1 MELIRSFR
9 DRDYLETEEGFFFTV
24 VGNIHPKDR
33 VIAYLKNIPSQS
45 GKWGSG
51 ERRYERILKYYTMN
65 CLTETLNFL
74 AEYHP
79 HYIQR
84 LEADNITFSSVPINR
99 IRKHYRPEERLITL
113 SRRKDLDALQNK
125 TIELVNLL
133 AEMSNVQPSCLGVT
147 GSILIGIHNPT
158 FSDIDLTVYGRKS
171 SLAVKETLQQLMKH
185 EESPIKRLINENLK
199 EWCKKKSEL
208 FPLTIE
214 EVYKIYQRRW
224 NRGTF
229 KGTLF
234 SIHPIKVEEET
245 LKKYG
250 DKTFTPMGIIEAK
263 AQVINSSDALY
274 LPAIYLVRDV
284 QILFGPNVQ
293 GIEEVIT
300 YEGLYRDLVYDG
312 EYLLCRGKLEKVE
325 DKRHNRTYHRIIIG
339 SPEAAGNDYIKP
351 AFW

>member
-1 MELIRSFR
+1 VNRSFR

-33 VIAYLKNIPSQS
+33 VIAYLKNIPSKS

-51 ERRYERILKYYTMN
+51 KRRYERALKYYTMD

-74 AEYHP
+74 VEHHP
-79 HYIQR
+79 YYVQR

-99 IRKHYRPEERLITL
+99 IRKHYHPEDKLLTL
-113 SRRKDLDALQNK
+113 SKKQDLDVLQKK
-125 TIELVNLL
+125 TIELVHLL
-133 AEMSNVQPSCLGVT
+133 IATKNVQSSCLGVT
-147 GSILIGIHNPT
+147 GSILIGIHNPA
-158 FSDIDLTVYGRKS
+158 FSDIDLTVYGRRG
-171 SLAVKETLQQLMKH
+171 SLAVKETLIKLMKNK
-185 EESPIKRLINENLK
+185 ESPIKRLRNENLEK
-199 EWCKKKSEL
+199 WCKKKSEL

-214 EVYKIYQRRW
+214 EAYKIYQRRW

-229 KGTLF
+229 NDTLF
-234 SIHPIKVEEET
+234 SIHPIKIEEET
-245 LKKYG
+245 LTNYG
-250 DKTFTPMGIIEAK
+250 DRTYTPLGLIEAK

-274 LPAIYLVRDV
+274 MPGIYVVRDV
-284 QILFGPNVQ
+284 KILFGPNVQ

-300 YEGLYRDLVYDG
+300 YEGLYRDLVNDG

-325 DKRHNRTYHRIIIG
+325 DKQQNRIYYQIIIG